1 MILVKRKNIF
11 SALVICLFSI
21 LFIFSF
27 FTSREE
33 RAITTFSENK
43 IKTVIIDAGHGGED
57 GGAVSINGILEKDI
71 NLQIS
76 KKLEHLFNLFG
87 VNTEMTRRDDSSLGE
102 NSSEL
107 IRNRKA
113 MDIRKRVEIINNIPD
128 ALLVSIHQNSF
139 PQENCKGAQVFY
151 SEKNGESK
159 LVAEFLQEEFRSVIN
174 NNNLRKAKTDSSIY
188 ILNNVNCP
196 AILVECGFLTNKEE
210 AGLLTTENYQKKISL
225 CLAGAIIKNLY

>member
-1 MILVKRKNIF
+1 MKRKNIF